1 MLFALRLLTV
11 LSGLGL
17 LVFGLGWWVHPGPA
31 AEMLGAT
38 LLEGTGRTAQI
49 GDTGAFF
56 VGAGMMLAWGAIRG
70 QASVL
75 LAGGLLVGLVVPGRV
90 ASAMYH
96 GGSWTPDEIV
106 AECAI
111 TILALT
117 TATSA
122 LLSAAFQR
130 LEPGS
135 ARISGLQRRQVILS
149 FSLKP

>member
-17 LVFGLGWWVHPGPA
+17 LIFGLGWWVHPGPA

-38 LLEGTGRTAQI
+38 LLEGTGRTTQI
-49 GDTGAFF
+49 GDSGAFF

-70 QASVL
+70 QTSLL

-117 TATSA
+117 TATLIQRHNRDA
-122 LLSAAFQR
+122 LFH
-130 LEPGS
+130 
-135 ARISGLQRRQVILS
+135 
-149 FSLKP
+149 

>member
-56 VGAGMMLAWGAIRG
+56 VGAGTMLAWGAIRG
-70 QASVL
+70 QANVL

-90 ASAMYH
+90 ASAIYH
-96 GGSWTPDEIV
+96 GGAWTPDEIV

-111 TILALT
+111 TALALT
-117 TATSA
+117 TATLIQKRNRDA
-122 LLSAAFQR
+122 IFH
-130 LEPGS
+130 
-135 ARISGLQRRQVILS
+135 
-149 FSLKP
+149 

>member
-49 GDTGAFF
+49 GDSGAFF

-70 QASVL
+70 QTSVL
-75 LAGGLLVGLVVPGRV
+75 LAGGLLVGLVVPGRA

-106 AECAI
+106 AECVI

-117 TATSA
+117 TAK
-122 LLSAAFQR
+122 L
-130 LEPGS
+130 
-135 ARISGLQRRQVILS
+135 IQRRNRDALFQLS
-149 FSLKP
+149 LIHI

>member
-38 LLEGTGRTAQI
+38 LLDGTGRTAQI

-106 AECAI
+106 AECVI
-111 TILALT
+111 TILALN
-117 TATSA
+117 TATLIQRHNRNA
-122 LLSAAFQR
+122 LFQ
-130 LEPGS
+130 
-135 ARISGLQRRQVILS
+135 
-149 FSLKP
+149 

>member
-1 MLFALRLLTV
+1 
-11 LSGLGL
+11 
-17 LVFGLGWWVHPGPA
+17 
-31 AEMLGAT
+31 MLGAT

-70 QASVL
+70 QANVL

-117 TATSA
+117 TATLTQRHHRDA
-122 LLSAAFQR
+122 LFQ
-130 LEPGS
+130 
-135 ARISGLQRRQVILS
+135 
-149 FSLKP
+149 

>member
-70 QASVL
+70 QANVL
-75 LAGGLLVGLVVPGRV
+75 SAGGLLVGLVVPGRV

-106 AECAI
+106 AEGAI

-117 TATSA
+117 TAT
-122 LLSAAFQR
+122 L
-130 LEPGS
+130 
-135 ARISGLQRRQVILS
+135 IQRRNRDALFQ
-149 FSLKP
+149 

>member
-1 MLFALRLLTV
+1 MVPAYNGDLEMLFALRLLTV

-38 LLEGTGRTAQI
+38 LLEGTGRSAQI

-56 VGAGMMLAWGAIRG
+56 IGAGSMLAWGAIRS

-90 ASAMYH
+90 ASALHH
-96 GGSWTPDEIV
+96 GGAWTPDEIV

-111 TILALT
+111 TLLALT
-117 TATSA
+117 TAS
-122 LLSAAFQR
+122 R
-130 LEPGS
+130 LRKQPGDTLF
-135 ARISGLQRRQVILS
+135 R
-149 FSLKP
+149 

>member
-56 VGAGMMLAWGAIRG
+56 VGAGMMLTWGAIRG
-70 QASVL
+70 QANVL
-75 LAGGLLVGLVVPGRV
+75 SAGGLLVGLVVPGRV

-96 GGSWTPDEIV
+96 GGSWTPDEIG

-117 TATSA
+117 TATLIQRRNRDA
-122 LLSAAFQR
+122 LLQ
-130 LEPGS
+130 
-135 ARISGLQRRQVILS
+135 
-149 FSLKP
+149 

>member
-1 MLFALRLLTV
+1 MTGNFEMLFALRLLTV

-49 GDTGAFF
+49 GDTGAFCWRRHDAD
-56 VGAGMMLAWGAIRG
+56 VGSHQSHAN
-70 QASVL
+70 VL
-75 LAGGLLVGLVVPGRV
+75 SAGGLLVGLVVPGRV

-117 TATSA
+117 TAT
-122 LLSAAFQR
+122 L
-130 LEPGS
+130 
-135 ARISGLQRRQVILS
+135 IQRRNRDALFQ
-149 FSLKP
+149 

>member
-31 AEMLGAT
+31 AEVLGAT

-56 VGAGMMLAWGAIRG
+56 VGAGSMLAWGAIRG
-70 QASVL
+70 QPIL
-75 LAGGLLVGLVVPGRV
+75 LSAGGLLVGLVVPGRV
-90 ASAMYH
+90 ASAIYH
-96 GGSWTPDEIV
+96 GGAWTPDEIV

-111 TILALT
+111 TLLAVT
-117 TATSA
+117 TAS
-122 LLSAAFQR
+122 LLYK
-130 LEPGS
+130 
-135 ARISGLQRRQVILS
+135 QRRDTL
-149 FSLKP
+149 FR

>member
-38 LLEGTGRTAQI
+38 LLEGIGRTAQV

-56 VGAGMMLAWGAIRG
+56 VGAGMMLTWGAIRG
-70 QASVL
+70 QANVL
-75 LAGGLLVGLVVPGRV
+75 SAGGLLVGLVVPGRV
-90 ASAMYH
+90 ASALYH
-96 GGSWTPDEIV
+96 GGNWTPDEIV
-106 AECAI
+106 AECVI

-117 TATSA
+117 TAT
-122 LLSAAFQR
+122 L
-130 LEPGS
+130 
-135 ARISGLQRRQVILS
+135 IQRRNRDALFQ
-149 FSLKP
+149 

>member
-70 QASVL
+70 QANVL

-106 AECAI
+106 AECVI
-111 TILALT
+111 TILALN
-117 TATSA
+117 TATLIQRHNRNA
-122 LLSAAFQR
+122 LFQ
-130 LEPGS
+130 
-135 ARISGLQRRQVILS
+135 
-149 FSLKP
+149 

>member
-56 VGAGMMLAWGAIRG
+56 VGAGSMLAWGAIRG

-75 LAGGLLVGLVVPGRV
+75 LAGGLLLGLVVPGRV
-90 ASAMYH
+90 ASALYH
-96 GGSWTPDEIV
+96 GGAWTPDEIV
-106 AECAI
+106 AECVI

-117 TATSA
+117 TATLIQRHNRNA
-122 LLSAAFQR
+122 LFQ
-130 LEPGS
+130 
-135 ARISGLQRRQVILS
+135 
-149 FSLKP
+149 

>member
-1 MLFALRLLTV
+1 VQFSQLWDPHVTGNFEMLFALRLLTV

-56 VGAGMMLAWGAIRG
+56 VGAGMMLAWGASRG
-70 QASVL
+70 QANVL
-75 LAGGLLVGLVVPGRV
+75 LGGGLLVGLVVPGRV

-111 TILALT
+111 TILALS
-117 TATSA
+117 TATLIRKQHRDA
-122 LLSAAFQR
+122 LLQ
-130 LEPGS
+130 
-135 ARISGLQRRQVILS
+135 
-149 FSLKP
+149 

>member
-106 AECAI
+106 AECVI
-111 TILALT
+111 TILALN
-117 TATSA
+117 TATLIQRHNRNA
-122 LLSAAFQR
+122 LFQ
-130 LEPGS
+130 
-135 ARISGLQRRQVILS
+135 
-149 FSLKP
+149 